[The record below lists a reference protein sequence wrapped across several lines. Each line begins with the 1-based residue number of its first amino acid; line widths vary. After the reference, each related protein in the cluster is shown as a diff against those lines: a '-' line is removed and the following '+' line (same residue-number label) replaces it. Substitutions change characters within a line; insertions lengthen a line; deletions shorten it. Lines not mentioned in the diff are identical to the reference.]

1 MQNNNQSVASLS
13 SIKSSPIK
21 LMKITRNLGGKSV
34 SDSLRIL
41 RFSKLKMAKVVYDV
55 LYSAMSNAENNHN
68 LDIDNLFIK
77 RFDVGRDFALKR
89 FSARGRGKSNRIN
102 KIFSNLRVVLEER
115 EIEKLDSQL
124 DNKSNKSKG
133 RK

>member
-34 SDSLRIL
+34 SDSLRLL

-115 EIEKLDSQL
+115 EIEKLDNQL
-124 DNKSNKSKG
+124 DNKNNKSKG

>member
-34 SDSLRIL
+34 SDSLRLL

-102 KIFSNLRVVLEER
+102 KIFSNLRVVLEEK
-115 EIEKLDSQL
+115 ELEKLDSQL
-124 DNKSNKSKG
+124 HNKNNTSKG

>member
-34 SDSLRIL
+34 SDSLRLL

-77 RFDVGRDFALKR
+77 RFDENYWAPEGI
-89 FSARGRGKSNRIN
+89 SAKE
-102 KIFSNLRVVLEER
+102 IFLTIFFLH
-115 EIEKLDSQL
+115 
-124 DNKSNKSKG
+124 G
-133 RK
+133 F